1 MHCSRKGEE
10 KMVEKDRLPQILMH
24 IFMILLT
31 LCCVLP
37 FLLMVMASFTEEAT
51 LVRNGYSFFPE
62 KFSLETYNYIFKS
75 ANTIFRG
82 YFMTI
87 YVTVLGTLCN
97 LTLTILFAYP
107 LSRKDLPFRNG
118 ISFFLFFTMLFNGG
132 LVPTYMMYANT
143 FHIKNT
149 IWALI
154 VPSLMMNAF
163 YVIMMRSFFSASIPD
178 SLIEAAKL
186 DGASELKVLTRVI
199 IPLSKPMMV
208 TLVLMVGLNYWND
221 WMNGL
226 YYVSD
231 QSLYTI
237 QMILNN
243 MISNINFLAKNAS
256 LFGATKIALPTVG
269 IRMGIAV
276 IAVLPILV
284 IYPFLQKYFVK
295 GIVVGG
301 VKG

>member
-1 MHCSRKGEE
+1 
-10 KMVEKDRLPQILMH
+10 MVEHDKLQQTLMH
-24 IFMILLT
+24 LFMIILV

-37 FLLMVMASFTEEAT
+37 FLLMVMASFTEEQT
-51 LVRNGYSFFPE
+51 LIRNGYSFFPE
-62 KFSLETYNYIFKS
+62 KFSLETYRYIFRS
-75 ANTIFRG
+75 ANTIFKG

-87 YVTVLGTLCN
+87 FVTVVGTLCN
-97 LTLTILFAYP
+97 ISMTVLFAYP
-107 LSRKDLPFRNG
+107 LSRKDLPYRSG
-118 ISFFLFFTMLFNGG
+118 LSFFLFFTMLFNGG

-154 VPSLMMNAF
+154 IPSLMMNAF
-163 YVIMMRSFFSASIPD
+163 YVIMMRSFFTSSIPD

-186 DGASELKVLTRVI
+186 DGASEMKILTRVI
-199 IPLSKPMMV
+199 LPLSKPMLV

-221 WMNGL
+221 WMNGM
-226 YYVSD
+226 YYVND
-231 QSLYTI
+231 NSLNTI

-243 MISNINFLAKNAS
+243 MIQNVEFLSRSASVLGADAAKI
-256 LFGATKIALPTVG
+256 KMPTVG

-276 IAVLPILV
+276 IAVLPVMV

>member
-1 MHCSRKGEE
+1 
-10 KMVEKDRLPQILMH
+10 MVQHDKLQQTLMH
-24 IFMILLT
+24 LFMILLVM
-31 LCCVLP
+31 CCVLP
-37 FLLMVMASFTEEAT
+37 FLLMVIASFTEEAT
-51 LVRNGYSFFPE
+51 LTRNGYRFFPE
-62 KFSLETYNYIFKS
+62 ALSLETYRYIIRSAGTIFK
-75 ANTIFRG
+75 G

-87 YVTVLGTLCN
+87 FVTVVGTMCN
-97 LTLTILFAYP
+97 LFLTILFAYP
-107 LSRKDLPFRNG
+107 LSRKDLPYRGFL
-118 ISFFLFFTMLFNGG
+118 SFFLFFTMLFNGG

-149 IWALI
+149 VFALI
-154 VPSLMMNAF
+154 IPSLMMNAF
-163 YVIMMRSFFSASIPD
+163 YVIMMRSFFSSSIPD

-186 DGASELKVLTRVI
+186 DGASEIKILARVI
-199 IPLSKPMMV
+199 LPLSKPMVV
-208 TLVLMVGLNYWND
+208 TLVLMVGLGYWND

-226 YYVSD
+226 YYVTE
-231 QSLYTI
+231 QKLFTI

-243 MISNINFLAKNAS
+243 MINNIEFLTRNAS
-256 LFGATKIALPTVG
+256 MLGTAASNMKIPQVG

-295 GIVVGG
+295 GIVIGG

>member
-1 MHCSRKGEE
+1 
-10 KMVEKDRLPQILMH
+10 MVEHDRLQQTLMH
-24 IFMILLT
+24 IFMILLV

-37 FLLMVMASFTEEAT
+37 FLLMVMASFTDEQT
-51 LVRNGYSFFPE
+51 LIRNGYSFFPE
-62 KFSLETYNYIFKS
+62 KFSLETYQYIMRS
-75 ANTIFRG
+75 ASTIFRG

-87 YVTVLGTLCN
+87 LVTVIGTFCN
-97 LTLTILFAYP
+97 ITMTVLFAYP
-107 LSRKDLPFRNG
+107 LSRKDLPYRNVL
-118 ISFFLFFTMLFNGG
+118 SFILFFTMLFNGG

-149 IWALI
+149 IWALLI
-154 VPSLMMNAF
+154 PNLMMNAF
-163 YVIMMRSFFSASIPD
+163 YVIMMRSFFTASIPD

-186 DGASELKVLTRVI
+186 DGASEMKILTKVIL
-199 IPLSKPMMV
+199 PLSKPMLV
-208 TLVLMVGLNYWND
+208 TLVLMVGMTYWND
-221 WMNGL
+221 WMNGM
-226 YYVSD
+226 YYVTD
-231 QSLYTI
+231 NNLNTI

-243 MISNINFLAKNAS
+243 MIQNVEFLSRSASVLGADAANIK
-256 LFGATKIALPTVG
+256 LPTVG

-276 IAVLPILV
+276 IAVLPIMV

>member
-1 MHCSRKGEE
+1 
-10 KMVEKDRLPQILMH
+10 MVEHDKLQQTLMH
-24 IFMILLT
+24 LFMIILV

-37 FLLMVMASFTEEAT
+37 FLLMVMASFTEEQT
-51 LVRNGYSFFPE
+51 LIRNGYSFFPE
-62 KFSLETYNYIFKS
+62 KFSLETYRYIFRS
-75 ANTIFRG
+75 ANTIFKG

-87 YVTVLGTLCN
+87 FVTVVGTLCN
-97 LTLTILFAYP
+97 ISMTVLFAYP
-107 LSRKDLPFRNG
+107 LSRKDLPYRSG
-118 ISFFLFFTMLFNGG
+118 LSFFLFFTMLFNGG

-154 VPSLMMNAF
+154 IPSLMMNAF
-163 YVIMMRSFFSASIPD
+163 YVIMMRSFFTSSIPD

-186 DGASELKVLTRVI
+186 DGASEMKILTKVIL
-199 IPLSKPMMV
+199 PLSKPMLV

-221 WMNGL
+221 WMNGM
-226 YYVSD
+226 YYVND
-231 QSLYTI
+231 NSLNTI

-243 MISNINFLAKNAS
+243 MIQNVEFLSRSASVLGADAAKI
-256 LFGATKIALPTVG
+256 KMPTVG

-276 IAVLPILV
+276 IAVLPVMV

>member
-1 MHCSRKGEE
+1 
-10 KMVEKDRLPQILMH
+10 MVEHDRLQQTLMH
-24 IFMILLT
+24 IFMILLV

-37 FLLMVMASFTEEAT
+37 FLSMVMASFTDEQT
-51 LVRNGYSFFPE
+51 LIRNGYSFFPE
-62 KFSLETYNYIFKS
+62 KFSLETYQYIMRS
-75 ANTIFRG
+75 ASTIFRG

-87 YVTVLGTLCN
+87 LVTVIGTFCN
-97 LTLTILFAYP
+97 ITMTVLFAYP
-107 LSRKDLPFRNG
+107 LSRKDLPYRNVL
-118 ISFFLFFTMLFNGG
+118 SFILFFTMLFNGG

-149 IWALI
+149 IWALLI
-154 VPSLMMNAF
+154 PNLMMNAF
-163 YVIMMRSFFSASIPD
+163 YVIMMRSFFTASIPD

-186 DGASELKVLTRVI
+186 DGASEMKILTKVIL
-199 IPLSKPMMV
+199 PLSKPMLV
-208 TLVLMVGLNYWND
+208 TLVLMVGLTYWND
-221 WMNGL
+221 WMNGM
-226 YYVSD
+226 YYVTD
-231 QSLYTI
+231 NNLNTI

-243 MISNINFLAKNAS
+243 MIQNVEFLSRSASVLGADAANIK
-256 LFGATKIALPTVG
+256 LPTVG

-276 IAVLPILV
+276 IAVLPIMV

>member
-1 MHCSRKGEE
+1 
-10 KMVEKDRLPQILMH
+10 MVEKDRLQQFLMNL
-24 IFMILLT
+24 FMIILV

-37 FLLMVMASFTEEAT
+37 FLLMVMSSFTEEAT
-51 LVRNGYSFFPE
+51 LAKNGYSFFPE

-75 ANTIFRG
+75 AKTIFRG

-87 YVTVLGTLCN
+87 LVTIIGTLAN

-107 LSRKDLPFRNG
+107 ISRKDLPYRSG

-143 FHIKNT
+143 FHINNT

-154 VPSLMMNAF
+154 VPNLMMNAF
-163 YVIMMRSFFSASIPD
+163 YVIMMRSFFTASIPD
-178 SLIEAAKL
+178 ALIEAAKL
-186 DGASELKVLTRVI
+186 DGASELSVLTKVVV
-199 IPLSKPMMV
+199 PLSKPMIV
-208 TLVLMVGLNYWND
+208 TLVLMVGLTYWND

-243 MISNINFLAKNAS
+243 MISNINFLSKNAS
-256 LFGATKIALPTVG
+256 LFGTTKVTLPTVG

-276 IAVLPILV
+276 IAVLPVMV

-295 GIVVGG
+295 GIVIGG

>member
-1 MHCSRKGEE
+1 
-10 KMVEKDRLPQILMH
+10 MVEHDRVQQILMH
-24 IFMILLT
+24 VFMIILV

-37 FLLMVMASFTEEAT
+37 FLLMVMASFTDEQT
-51 LVRNGYSFFPE
+51 LIRNGYSFFPE
-62 KFSLETYNYIFKS
+62 KFSLETYQYIMRS
-75 ANTIFRG
+75 ASTIFRG

-87 YVTVLGTLCN
+87 LVTVIGTFCN
-97 LTLTILFAYP
+97 ITMTVLFAYP
-107 LSRKDLPFRNG
+107 LSRKDLPYRNVL
-118 ISFFLFFTMLFNGG
+118 SFILFFTMLFNGG

-149 IWALI
+149 IWALLI
-154 VPSLMMNAF
+154 PNLMMNAF
-163 YVIMMRSFFSASIPD
+163 YVIMMRSFFTASIPD

-186 DGASELKVLTRVI
+186 DGASEMKILTKVIL
-199 IPLSKPMMV
+199 PLSKPMLV
-208 TLVLMVGLNYWND
+208 TLVLMVGLTYWND
-221 WMNGL
+221 WMNGM
-226 YYVSD
+226 YYVTD
-231 QSLYTI
+231 NNLNTI

-243 MISNINFLAKNAS
+243 MIQNVEFLSRSASVLGADAANIK
-256 LFGATKIALPTVG
+256 LPTVG

-276 IAVLPILV
+276 IAVLPIMV

>member
-1 MHCSRKGEE
+1 
-10 KMVEKDRLPQILMH
+10 MVQHGKLQQTLMH
-24 IFMILLT
+24 LFMILLV

-37 FLLMVMASFTEEAT
+37 FLLMVIASFTEEAT
-51 LVRNGYSFFPE
+51 LTRNGYSFFPE
-62 KFSLETYNYIFKS
+62 ALSLETYRYIIRSAGTIFK
-75 ANTIFRG
+75 G
-82 YFMTI
+82 YLMTI
-87 YVTVLGTLCN
+87 VVTVIGTGCN
-97 LTLTILFAYP
+97 LLLTILFAYP
-107 LSRKDLPFRNG
+107 LSRKDLPYRG
-118 ISFFLFFTMLFNGG
+118 ILSFFLFFTMLFNGG

-149 IWALI
+149 IFALI

-163 YVIMMRSFFSASIPD
+163 YVIMMRSFFSSSIPD

-186 DGASELKVLTRVI
+186 DGASEMKILGRVI
-199 IPLSKPMMV
+199 LPLSKPMVV
-208 TLVLMVGLNYWND
+208 TLVLMVGLGYWND

-226 YYVSD
+226 YYVTE
-231 QSLYTI
+231 QKLFTI

-243 MISNINFLAKNAS
+243 MINNIEFLTRNAS
-256 LFGATKIALPTVG
+256 MLGTAASNMKIPQVG

-276 IAVLPILV
+276 IAVLPILI

-295 GIVVGG
+295 GIVIGG

>member
-1 MHCSRKGEE
+1 
-10 KMVEKDRLPQILMH
+10 MVQHDKIKQTLMH
-24 IFMILLT
+24 AFMILLVMS
-31 LCCVLP
+31 CILP

-51 LVRNGYSFFPE
+51 LTRNGYSFFPE
-62 KFSLETYNYIFKS
+62 VFSLETYRYIIKS
-75 ANTIFRG
+75 AGTILRG
-82 YFMTI
+82 YVMTI
-87 YVTVLGTLCN
+87 VITLIGTACN
-97 LTLTILFAYP
+97 LILTVLFAYP
-107 LSRKDLPFRNG
+107 LSRKDLPYRGFL
-118 ISFFLFFTMLFNGG
+118 SFFLFFTMLFNGG

-149 IWALI
+149 MFALI

-163 YVIMMRSFFSASIPD
+163 YVIMMRSFFSSSIPD

-186 DGASELKVLTRVI
+186 DGASERKILMRIVV
-199 IPLSKPMMV
+199 PLSKPMIV
-208 TLVLMVGLNYWND
+208 TLVLMVGLGYWND

-226 YYVSD
+226 YYVTD
-231 QSLYTI
+231 QKLYTI

-243 MISNINFLAKNAS
+243 MINNIEFLTRNAS
-256 LFGATKIALPTVG
+256 MLGSAASSMRIPQVG

-276 IAVLPILV
+276 IAVLPILI

-295 GIVVGG
+295 GIVIGG

>member
-1 MHCSRKGEE
+1 
-10 KMVEKDRLPQILMH
+10 MVEHDKLQQTLMH
-24 IFMILLT
+24 LFMIVLV

-37 FLLMVMASFTEEAT
+37 FLLMVMASFTEEQT
-51 LVRNGYSFFPE
+51 LIRNGYSFFPE
-62 KFSLETYNYIFKS
+62 KFSLETYRYIFRS
-75 ANTIFRG
+75 ANTIFKG

-87 YVTVLGTLCN
+87 FVTVVGTLCN
-97 LTLTILFAYP
+97 ISMTVLFAYP
-107 LSRKDLPFRNG
+107 LSRKDLPYRSG
-118 ISFFLFFTMLFNGG
+118 LSFFLFFTMLFNGG

-154 VPSLMMNAF
+154 IPSLMMNAF
-163 YVIMMRSFFSASIPD
+163 YVIMMRSFFTSSIPD

-186 DGASELKVLTRVI
+186 DGASELKILTKVI
-199 IPLSKPMMV
+199 LPLSKPMLV

-221 WMNGL
+221 WMNGM
-226 YYVSD
+226 YYVND
-231 QSLYTI
+231 NSLNTI

-243 MISNINFLAKNAS
+243 MIQNVEFLSRSASVLGADAAKI
-256 LFGATKIALPTVG
+256 KMPTVG

-276 IAVLPILV
+276 IAVLPVMV

>member
-1 MHCSRKGEE
+1 
-10 KMVEKDRLPQILMH
+10 MVEHDKLQQTLMH
-24 IFMILLT
+24 LFMIILV

-37 FLLMVMASFTEEAT
+37 FLLMVMASFTEEQT
-51 LVRNGYSFFPE
+51 LIRNGYSFFPE
-62 KFSLETYNYIFKS
+62 KFSLETYRYIFRS
-75 ANTIFRG
+75 ANTIFKG

-87 YVTVLGTLCN
+87 FVTVVGTLCN
-97 LTLTILFAYP
+97 ISMTVLFAYP
-107 LSRKDLPFRNG
+107 LSRKDLPYRSG
-118 ISFFLFFTMLFNGG
+118 LSFFLFFTMLFNGG

-154 VPSLMMNAF
+154 IPSLMMNAF
-163 YVIMMRSFFSASIPD
+163 YVIMMRSFFTSSIPD

-186 DGASELKVLTRVI
+186 DGASEMKILTRVI
-199 IPLSKPMMV
+199 LPLSKPMLV

-221 WMNGL
+221 WMNGM
-226 YYVSD
+226 YYVND
-231 QSLYTI
+231 NSLNTI

-243 MISNINFLAKNAS
+243 MIQNVEFLSRSASVLGADAAKI
-256 LFGATKIALPTVG
+256 KMPTVG

-276 IAVLPILV
+276 IAVIPVMV

>member
-1 MHCSRKGEE
+1 
-10 KMVEKDRLPQILMH
+10 MVQHDRVQQILMH
-24 IFMILLT
+24 IFMIILV

-37 FLLMVMASFTEEAT
+37 FLLMVMASFTDEQT
-51 LVRNGYSFFPE
+51 LIRNGYSFFPE
-62 KFSLETYNYIFKS
+62 KFSLETYQYIMRS
-75 ANTIFRG
+75 ASTIFRG

-87 YVTVLGTLCN
+87 LVTVIGTLCN
-97 LTLTILFAYP
+97 ITMTVLFAYP
-107 LSRKDLPFRNG
+107 LSRKDLPYRNVL
-118 ISFFLFFTMLFNGG
+118 SFILFFTMLFNGG

-149 IWALI
+149 IWALL
-154 VPSLMMNAF
+154 VPNLMMNAF
-163 YVIMMRSFFSASIPD
+163 YVIMMRSFFTASIPD

-186 DGASELKVLTRVI
+186 DGANEMKILTKVIL
-199 IPLSKPMMV
+199 PLSKPMLV
-208 TLVLMVGLNYWND
+208 TLVLMVGLTYWND
-221 WMNGL
+221 WMNGM
-226 YYVSD
+226 YYVTD
-231 QSLYTI
+231 NNLNTI

-243 MISNINFLAKNAS
+243 MIQNVEFLSRSAS
-256 LFGATKIALPTVG
+256 VLGADAAAIKLPTVG

-276 IAVLPILV
+276 IAVLPIMV

>member
-1 MHCSRKGEE
+1 MVQHDRVTQFFMH
-10 KMVEKDRLPQILMH
+10 L
-24 IFMILLT
+24 FMIILT

-37 FLLMVMASFTEEAT
+37 FLLMVSASFTEEAT
-51 LVRNGYSFFPE
+51 LAKNGYQFIPE
-62 KFSLETYNYIFKS
+62 VFSLETYQYLIKS
-75 ANTIFRG
+75 ASTILRG
-82 YFMTI
+82 YGMTI
-87 YVTVLGTLCN
+87 LVTVIGTLAN
-97 LTLTILFAYP
+97 LSLTILFAYP
-107 LSRKDLPFRNG
+107 LSRKDLPYRGFL
-118 ISFFLFFTMLFNGG
+118 SFFLFFTMLFNGG

-154 VPSLMMNAF
+154 VPGLMMNAF
-163 YVIMMRSFFSASIPD
+163 YVIMMRSFFTASIPD

-186 DGASELKVLTRVI
+186 DGASEFKVLSKVI
-199 IPLSKPMMV
+199 VPLSKPMIV

-226 YYVSD
+226 YYVND
-231 QSLYTI
+231 QNLYTV

-243 MISNINFLAKNAS
+243 MINNIEFLSKNAS
-256 LFGATKIALPTVG
+256 LFGAGAGAVKMPTVG

-276 IAVLPILV
+276 IAVLPVMV

-295 GIVVGG
+295 GIVIGG

>member
-1 MHCSRKGEE
+1 
-10 KMVEKDRLPQILMH
+10 MVEHDKLQQTLMH
-24 IFMILLT
+24 LFMIILV

-37 FLLMVMASFTEEAT
+37 FLLMVMASFTEEQT
-51 LVRNGYSFFPE
+51 LIRNGYSFFPE
-62 KFSLETYNYIFKS
+62 KFSLETYRYIFRS
-75 ANTIFRG
+75 ANTIFKG

-87 YVTVLGTLCN
+87 FVTVVGTLCN
-97 LTLTILFAYP
+97 ISMTILFAYP
-107 LSRKDLPFRNG
+107 LSRKDLPYRSG
-118 ISFFLFFTMLFNGG
+118 LSFFLFFTMLFNGG

-154 VPSLMMNAF
+154 IPSLMMNAF
-163 YVIMMRSFFSASIPD
+163 YVIMMRSFFTSSIPD

-186 DGASELKVLTRVI
+186 DGASEMKILTKI
-199 IPLSKPMMV
+199 ILPLSKPMLV

-221 WMNGL
+221 WMNGM
-226 YYVSD
+226 YYVND
-231 QSLYTI
+231 NSLNTI

-243 MISNINFLAKNAS
+243 MIQNVEFLSRSASVLGADAAKI
-256 LFGATKIALPTVG
+256 KMPTVG

-276 IAVLPILV
+276 IAVLPVMV

>member
-1 MHCSRKGEE
+1 
-10 KMVEKDRLPQILMH
+10 MVQHDKLQQTLMH
-24 IFMILLT
+24 LFMILLV

-37 FLLMVMASFTEEAT
+37 FLLMVIASFTEEAT
-51 LVRNGYSFFPE
+51 LTRNGYSFFPE
-62 KFSLETYNYIFKS
+62 ALSLETYRYIIRSAGTIFK
-75 ANTIFRG
+75 G
-82 YFMTI
+82 YLMTI
-87 YVTVLGTLCN
+87 VVTVIGTGCN
-97 LTLTILFAYP
+97 LLLTILFAYP
-107 LSRKDLPFRNG
+107 LSRKDLPYRG
-118 ISFFLFFTMLFNGG
+118 ILSFFLFFTMLFNGG

-149 IWALI
+149 IFALI

-163 YVIMMRSFFSASIPD
+163 YVIMMRSFFSSSIPD

-186 DGASELKVLTRVI
+186 DGASEMKILGRVI
-199 IPLSKPMMV
+199 LPLSKPMVV
-208 TLVLMVGLNYWND
+208 TLVLMVGLGYWND

-226 YYVSD
+226 YYVTE
-231 QSLYTI
+231 QKLFTI

-243 MISNINFLAKNAS
+243 MINNIEFLTRNAS
-256 LFGATKIALPTVG
+256 MLGTAASNMKIPQVG

-276 IAVLPILV
+276 IAVLPILI

-295 GIVVGG
+295 GIVIGG

>member
-1 MHCSRKGEE
+1 MH
-10 KMVEKDRLPQILMH
+10 L
-24 IFMILLT
+24 FMIILV

-37 FLLMVMASFTEEAT
+37 FLLMVMASFTGEQT
-51 LVRNGYSFFPE
+51 LLRNGYSFFPE
-62 KFSLETYNYIFKS
+62 KFSLETYQYIFRS
-75 ANTIFRG
+75 AKTIFRG

-87 YVTVLGTLCN
+87 LVTVAGTLCN
-97 LTLTILFAYP
+97 ISMTVLFAYP
-107 LSRKDLPFRNG
+107 LSRKDLPYRN
-118 ISFFLFFTMLFNGG
+118 ILSFILFFTILFNGG

-149 IWALI
+149 IWALLI
-154 VPSLMMNAF
+154 PNLMMNAF
-163 YVIMMRSFFSASIPD
+163 YVIMMRSFFTASIPD

-186 DGASELKVLTRVI
+186 DGAGEMRILTKVIL
-199 IPLSKPMMV
+199 PLSKPMLV

-221 WMNGL
+221 WMNGM
-226 YYVSD
+226 YYVTD
-231 QSLYTI
+231 NNLNTI

-243 MISNINFLAKNAS
+243 MIQNVEFLSRSAS
-256 LFGATKIALPTVG
+256 LLGADAANIKLPTVG

-276 IAVLPILV
+276 IAVLPV
-284 IYPFLQKYFVK
+284 MAIYPFLQKYFVK

>member
-1 MHCSRKGEE
+1 
-10 KMVEKDRLPQILMH
+10 MVQHDKLQQILMH
-24 IFMILLT
+24 IFMVILV

-37 FLLMVMASFTEEAT
+37 FLLMVIASFTEEAVLT
-51 LVRNGYSFFPE
+51 RNGYSFFPE
-62 KFSLETYNYIFKS
+62 ALSLETYRYIIRS

-82 YFMTI
+82 YLMTVI
-87 YVTVLGTLCN
+87 VTVVGTCCN
-97 LTLTILFAYP
+97 LLLTILFAYP
-107 LSRKDLPFRNG
+107 LSRKDLPYRG
-118 ISFFLFFTMLFNGG
+118 ALSFFLFFTMLFNGG

-149 IWALI
+149 IFALI

-163 YVIMMRSFFSASIPD
+163 YVIMMRSFFSSSIPD

-186 DGASELKVLTRVI
+186 DGASEIKILSSVI
-199 IPLSKPMMV
+199 LPLSKPMVV
-208 TLVLMVGLNYWND
+208 TLVLMVGLGYWND

-226 YYVSD
+226 YYVTE
-231 QSLYTI
+231 QKLYTI

-243 MISNINFLAKNAS
+243 MINNIEFLTRNAS
-256 LFGATKIALPTVG
+256 MLGTAASNMKIPQVG

-276 IAVLPILV
+276 IAVLPILIV
-284 IYPFLQKYFVK
+284 YPFLQKYFVK
-295 GIVVGG
+295 GIVIGG